1 MHHVVRQTDSN
12 IRASYRLMWKLL
24 HHTQLAPPTFALV
37 EPKVSRHLY
46 VYVLSNPLAILLQVL
61 SINLVLVQLGPKDVV
76 ALKAVT
82 TDSIHSETA

>member
-1 MHHVVRQTDSN
+1 
-12 IRASYRLMWKLL
+12 MWKLL

-37 EPKVSRHLY
+37 EPKVSRH